1 MARTESSNPAL
12 MRGPFAQ
19 QGGPVGFGRPQ
30 YGGPQNGPQYG
41 GPQGAPYGGQPTSP
55 YGPQGAP
62 YGGDPLTQGYYGPD
76 ATAQQTGRMTVED
89 VVVRTAILLGVAI
102 ATGAVT
108 YLAGLTG
115 LLVPSLLIG
124 LGLGLYISFKQ
135 VTNPVPIIAYAAVE
149 GVLLGAFSRIVAGGE
164 FGMILQAVIG
174 TTGVALG
181 VLFLYRSGRIRVTPK
196 FAKMVV
202 AGLIGFLVLAIANIA
217 ASFFV
222 DGGLGLRDGGILAIG
237 FSLLAIGLGAMTLV
251 LDFDFIAKGAENGVP
266 ERYGW
271 YAAFGLLVSLV
282 WLYIEI
288 LRLLSYF
295 RE

>member
-12 MRGPFAQ
+12 TRGPFAQ
-19 QGGPVGFGRPQ
+19 QGSPVGFDRPQ
-30 YGGPQNGPQYG
+30 YGAPQQGPYAGQPGT
-41 GPQGAPYGGQPTSP
+41 PYGTSP
-55 YGPQGAP
+55 YGPQGQQ
-62 YGGDPLTQGYYGPD
+62 GDPLAQGYYGPD

-102 ATGAVT
+102 TTGAVT
-108 YLAGLTG
+108 YVAGLTG
-115 LLVPSLLIG
+115 LLVPALLVG
-124 LGLGLYISFKQ
+124 LGLGLWISFKQ
-135 VTNPVPIIAYAAVE
+135 VTNPVAIISYAAVQ
-149 GVLLGAFSRIVAGGE
+149 GVVLGAFSNIVA
-164 FGMILQAVIG
+164 FNAPGMILQAVIG

-196 FAKMVV
+196 FTKMII
-202 AGLIGFLVLAIANIA
+202 AGLIGFLVLAITNLA
-217 ASFFV
+217 AGFFIE
-222 DGGLGLRDGGILAIG
+222 GGLGLRDGGPLAIG

-251 LDFDFIAKGAENGVP
+251 LDFDFIAKGAQHGVP

-295 RE
+295 NSSD